1 MSWLIIH
8 TGSGTYFEANDE
20 VVVVNTLDLTEQ
32 EIENMDNDFIEDSV
46 LNKGVIISDEMIDEL
61 VEKAEKEEEE

>member
-20 VVVVNTLDLTEQ
+20 VVIVNSHDLTEQ

-46 LNKGVIISDEMIDEL
+46 LNKGVLISDELIDKV
-61 VEKAEKEEEE
+61 VEQVEKEEE